1 MENPSPVEAYVVTF
15 PPDSPEG
22 LPLRYDVFASRS
34 IGAASLYVATVVVH
48 NANTPVPQNV
58 AGHRHWHV
66 STLDG
71 ISELKTNVLKV
82 LKGLNPGKEPHIS
95 QERLIERK

>member
-1 MENPSPVEAYVVTF
+1 MENPSPVDAYVVTF
-15 PPDSPEG
+15 SPDSAET

-34 IGAASLYVATVVVH
+34 IGTGSLYVATVIVH
-48 NANTPVPQNV
+48 NANTSVPQNV

-66 STLDG
+66 STVEG
-71 ISELKTNVLKV
+71 ISELKAEVLKV
-82 LKGLNPGKEPHIS
+82 LKGLNPGKEPLIS

>member
-15 PPDSPEG
+15 SPDSAEG

-34 IGAASLYVATVVVH
+34 IGTGSLYVATVVVH
-48 NANTPVPQNV
+48 NANTPVPQDV

-66 STLDG
+66 STLAG
-71 ISELKTNVLKV
+71 IGELKANVIAA
-82 LKGLNPGKEPHIS
+82 LKGLNPGKEPLIS

>member
-15 PPDSPEG
+15 SPDAAEG
-22 LPLRYDVFASRS
+22 LPLRSDVFASRS
-34 IGAASLYVATVVVH
+34 IGTGSLYVATVVVH

-71 ISELKTNVLKV
+71 ISELKSNVIKV
-82 LKGLNPGKEPHIS
+82 LKGLNPGKEPLVS
-95 QERLIERK
+95 QERLIERE